1 MLQSKQD
8 LKEYIAA
15 DKAAM
20 GFDSGQRSMLKEWL
34 KGNLEDVGLM
44 KFIMIMRRY
53 EYVVNNYKKRSIFGN
68 LVYLWYKHRYN
79 RLCIKKQVFI
89 SANSFGP
96 GLHIVHPG
104 FIRTG
109 TSARIGKKC
118 TILPRVLIGKKN
130 PGISARCVCIGD
142 NCYIG
147 TGATIMGPIKIGNNV
162 TIAAGAVVV
171 KDVPDNAVVAGNPAK
186 VIKMKE

>member
-20 GFDSGQRSMLKEWL
+20 GFGHGLRSIFKESL
-34 KGNLEDVGLM
+34 KGNFEDVELM
-44 KFIMIMRRY
+44 RFVLMMRKYEFI
-53 EYVVNNYKKRSIFGN
+53 VNNYKGKGIFGN
-68 LVYLWYKHRYN
+68 LVYLFYKHRYN
-79 RLCIKKQVFI
+79 SLCIKKQIFV
-89 SANSFGP
+89 SANTFEK

-109 TSARIGKKC
+109 TSAKIGQNC
-118 TILPRVLIGKKN
+118 TILPRVLIGKKY
-130 PGISARCVCIGD
+130 PGIQSPCVFVGD
-142 NCYIG
+142 NTYIG

-171 KDVPDNAVVAGNPAK
+171 KDVPDNAIVAGNPAK
-186 VIKMKE
+186 IIKMKE